1 MGCSGGCFVHH
12 RLPAVLAAVPSHRP
26 RVPAQGPG
34 GGDCCIPRELKKSV
48 LPPYVIEPPDLLLI
62 EAIHAVPKQPYH
74 LQAFDTVAIQVNG
87 TPAEAPIAGVFPIG
101 ADGTVT
107 LGPHYGAVS
116 LSGKTINEAKD
127 VITKQLSATLVNP
140 EVSISLTDSAAR
152 QRISGPHLVAMDG
165 TVTLG
170 TYGNVSV
177 VGLTVAQARM
187 AVQLYLLQFF
197 ESVNLAG
204 S

>member
-1 MGCSGGCFVHH
+1 M
-12 RLPAVLAAVPSHRP
+12 
-26 RVPAQGPG
+26 
-34 GGDCCIPRELKKSV
+34 
-48 LPPYVIEPPDLLLI
+48 LLI

-74 LQAFDTVAIQVNG
+74 LQPFDTVAIQVNG
-87 TPAEAPIAGVFPIG
+87 TPAEAPICRRVFPIG

-107 LGPHYGAVS
+107 LGPHYGGVS

-187 AVQLYLLQFF
+187 AVQLYLSSSSKASRSLWKLTATTAR
-197 ESVNLAG
+197 STT